1 MLNRLSSVLIT
12 LLLLWGSSAT
22 GQIKAEQAALY
33 LKQLRENVL
42 VVRLPSQS
50 KKLSALADLAQKDEI
65 SAQERER
72 AKLQW
77 ESTKADARAEAVII
91 QASFSNYFDYAPV
104 LFMYDNASS
113 KLTKGE
119 RTGFF
124 LDKDLEI
131 SDAVLDEDPFFVL
144 DVGYT
149 DPSNSARSFSFIIK
163 DHSYQSLPA
172 PFPYAQRIN
181 TPALAFDQLLGRN
194 SMEKYY
200 RKAVIRLNKRLYRAA
215 GRASTP

>member
-12 LLLLWGSSAT
+12 LLLLWGSSAD
-22 GQIKAEQAALY
+22 GQTKNVQAAASLA
-33 LKQLRENVL
+33 QVRENVL

-50 KKLSALADLAQKDEI
+50 KKLSALADLAAKAET
-65 SAQERER
+65 SPQERER
-72 AKLQW
+72 AKAQYELTQ
-77 ESTKADARAEAVII
+77 AEAKAEATII
-91 QASFSNYFDYAPV
+91 QASFSNYFNYAPV
-104 LFMYDNASS
+104 LFMYDYSSS

-124 LDKDLEI
+124 LDKNLEV
-131 SDAVLDEDPFFVL
+131 SDAVLDKDPFFIL

-149 DPSNSARSFSFIIK
+149 DPSNSSRSFSFIIK
-163 DHSYQSLPA
+163 DQSYETLPA

-215 GRASTP
+215 GRVQSP

>member
-12 LLLLWGSSAT
+12 LLLLWGSSVD
-22 GQIKAEQAALY
+22 GQIKNVQAAASLE
-33 LKQLRENVL
+33 QLRENVL

-50 KKLSALADLAQKDEI
+50 KKLSALADLAEKAET

-72 AKLQW
+72 AKAQYELTQ
-77 ESTKADARAEAVII
+77 AEAKAEATII
-91 QASFSNYFDYAPV
+91 QASFRNYFNYTPV
-104 LFMYDNASS
+104 LFMYDYSS
-113 KLTKGE
+113 PKLTKGE

-124 LDKDLEI
+124 LDKNLEV
-131 SDAVLDEDPFFVL
+131 SDAILDKEPFFIL

-149 DPSNSARSFSFIIK
+149 NPSNSSRSFSFIIK
-163 DHSYQSLPA
+163 DQSYETLPA

-215 GRASTP
+215 GRVQSP

>member
-22 GQIKAEQAALY
+22 GQIKSEQAAVY

-42 VVRLPSQS
+42 VVRLPAQS
-50 KKLSALADLAQKDEI
+50 KKLSALASLLEKDDL

-77 ESTKADARAEAVII
+77 ESTKAEAKAEALII

-124 LDKDLEI
+124 LDKNLDI
-131 SDAVLDEDPFFVL
+131 SDAVLDKDPFFIV

-149 DPSNSARSFSFIIK
+149 DPSNSARSFAFIIK
-163 DHSYQSLPA
+163 DQSYQALPA

-200 RKAVIRLNKRLYRAA
+200 RKAVARLNKRLYRV
-215 GRASTP
+215 ASRTPTP

>member
-22 GQIKAEQAALY
+22 GQIKSVEAATNLE
-33 LKQLRENVL
+33 QLRQNVL

-50 KKLSALADLAQKDEI
+50 KKIKALAELSEKNGTSD
-65 SAQERER
+65 QERER
-72 AKLQW
+72 IKAQL
-77 ESTKADARAEAVII
+77 ETTKAEARAEALII
-91 QASFSNYFDYAPV
+91 QASFSNYFDYVPV
-104 LFMYDNASS
+104 LFMYDNASA

-124 LDKDLEI
+124 LDKNLEL
-131 SDAVLDEDPFFVL
+131 SDVVLDQEPFYIL
-144 DVGYT
+144 DIGYT
-149 DPSNSARSFSFIIK
+149 DPANSARSFSFIIK
-163 DHSYQSLPA
+163 DQSYEPLAA

-215 GRASTP
+215 GRVPTP

>member
-1 MLNRLSSVLIT
+1 MLNRLPSVLIT

-22 GQIKAEQAALY
+22 GQIRSEQANAY
-33 LKQLRENVL
+33 LAQLKENVL

-50 KKLSALADLAQKDEI
+50 KKLSALAALIEKEGL

-77 ESTKADARAEAVII
+77 ESTKVEAKAEALII
-91 QASFSNYFDYAPV
+91 QSSFSNYFDYTPV
-104 LFMYDNASS
+104 LFMFDNAST

-124 LDKDLEI
+124 LDKNLDI
-131 SDAVLDEDPFFVL
+131 SDAVLEKEAFFIL

-163 DHSYQSLPA
+163 DQSYQALPA

-200 RKAVIRLNKRLYRAA
+200 RKAVVRLNKRLYRAA
-215 GRASTP
+215 GRTPTP

>member
-1 MLNRLSSVLIT
+1 MLNRLPSVLIT

-22 GQIKAEQAALY
+22 GQIKSEQANAY
-33 LKQLRENVL
+33 LEQLKEHVL

-50 KKLSALADLAQKDEI
+50 KKIGALAALMEKEDL
-65 SAQERER
+65 STQERER

-77 ESTKADARAEAVII
+77 ETTKAEAKAEALII
-91 QASFSNYFDYAPV
+91 QASVSNYFDYAPV
-104 LFMYDNASS
+104 LFMYDNASP

-124 LDKDLEI
+124 LDKNLEI
-131 SDAVLDEDPFFVL
+131 SDAILENDPFFIL

-163 DHSYQSLPA
+163 DQSYQALPA

-200 RKAVIRLNKRLYRAA
+200 RKAVIRLNKRLHRT
-215 GRASTP
+215 ASRTPNP

>member
-12 LLLLWGSSAT
+12 LLLFWGSSAA
-22 GQIKAEQAALY
+22 GQMKNEQAATNLE
-33 LKQLRENVL
+33 QLRQNVL

-50 KKLSALADLAQKDEI
+50 KKINALADLAEKTEV
-65 SAQERER
+65 STQERAR

-77 ESTKADARAEAVII
+77 ETTKAEARAEAMII

-104 LFMYDNASS
+104 LFMYDYASP

-124 LDKDLEI
+124 LDKNLEA
-131 SDAVLDEDPFFVL
+131 SDAVLDQEPFYIL
-144 DVGYT
+144 DIGYT
-149 DPSNSARSFSFIIK
+149 DPSNSARSFAFIIK
-163 DHSYQSLPA
+163 DQSYQSLSA

-215 GRASTP
+215 GRVPTP

>member
-12 LLLLWGSSAT
+12 LLLLWGSSTT
-22 GQIKAEQAALY
+22 GQIRSGAAATDLT
-33 LKQLRENVL
+33 QLRQNVL

-50 KKLSALADLAQKDEI
+50 KKIKALTELSEKSSTSD
-65 SAQERER
+65 QERER
-72 AKLQW
+72 VIAEL
-77 ESTKADARAEAVII
+77 EATKAEARAEALII
-91 QASFSNYFDYAPV
+91 QSSFSNYFDYAPV
-104 LFMYDNASS
+104 LFMYDEASS

-124 LDKDLEI
+124 LDKNLEQSAAI
-131 SDAVLDEDPFFVL
+131 LEKELYYVLDI
-144 DVGYT
+144 GYT

-163 DHSYQSLPA
+163 NQSYKPLSA

-215 GRASTP
+215 GRVPTP